1 MDYITQETISSMLK
15 PRPKDGHKGTFGHAL
30 LVAGKYGMAGACV
43 LASRACLRSGAGKLT
58 AHIAQRNNDI
68 VQVSVPEAII
78 QHDDSLVMFTGAVDL
93 SNYDALGI
101 GPGLGTDEA
110 TAFAVHDQL
119 LNARRLDIPTV
130 IDADA
135 LNILAMYPQW
145 WNDIPGRTVITPHA
159 GEYARLEYARLDFSR
174 VTLVKKGHNTVIT
187 APGKTSYVC
196 PWGNS
201 GMATAGSGDVLTG
214 MILGFLA
221 QGYGT
226 AEAAVLGVAFHAMA
240 GDKAASVYGEH
251 SMTASDIVDN
261 IRIE

>member
-1 MDYITQETISSMLK
+1 MEFITQETISSMLK

-159 GEYARLEYARLDFSR
+159 GEYARLEKAGLDFGR

-214 MILGFLA
+214 MILSFLA

-261 IRIE
+261 IRI

>member
-1 MDYITQETISSMLK
+1 MEFITQETVSSMLK

-159 GEYARLEYARLDFSR
+159 GEYARMEKAGLDFSR

>member
-1 MDYITQETISSMLK
+1 MEFITQETVSSMLK

-30 LVAGKYGMAGACV
+30 LVAGKYGMAGASV
-43 LASRACLRSGAGKLT
+43 LASHACMRSGAGKLT
-58 AHIAQRNNDI
+58 VHIPQRNNDI
-68 VQVSVPEAII
+68 LQLSVPEAII
-78 QHDDSLVMFTGAVDL
+78 QHDDSLVMFTGAVDM
-93 SNYDALGI
+93 SCYDALGI

-159 GEYARLEYARLDFSR
+159 GEYARLEKAGLDFSR
-174 VTLVKKGHNTVIT
+174 VTMVKKGHNTVIT
-187 APGKTSYVC
+187 APGRTAYVC

-251 SMTASDIVDN
+251 SMIASDIVDN